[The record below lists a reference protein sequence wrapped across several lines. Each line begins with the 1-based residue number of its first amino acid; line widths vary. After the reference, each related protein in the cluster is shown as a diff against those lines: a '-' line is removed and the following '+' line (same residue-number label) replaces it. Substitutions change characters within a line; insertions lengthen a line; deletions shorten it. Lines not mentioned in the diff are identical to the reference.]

1 MPDPWEFL
9 RPHTPARIAQGR
21 TGHSLPTHALLAFQ
35 LDHARAR
42 DAVFATLDLANLL
55 PQLSAI
61 LPNPLLLH
69 SRATDR
75 QTYLQRPDF
84 GRQLSEASKA
94 QLGPFQESTFTV
106 SIVIADGLS
115 ATAVNN
121 HAPAVVAGL
130 VAEAR
135 RLGWSLAPLALVQQG
150 RVAVADE
157 VAHALNA
164 EMVVMLIG
172 ERPGLSSPDS
182 LGAYL
187 TFAPQPGLTDESR
200 NCISNIRPE
209 GISAEW
215 AVQKIVYLLGEFKVK
230 RLSGFQVKDEMNESL
245 LNT

>member
-1 MPDPWEFL
+1 M
-9 RPHTPARIAQGR
+9 
-21 TGHSLPTHALLAFQ
+21 
-35 LDHARAR
+35 
-42 DAVFATLDLANLL
+42 
-55 PQLSAI
+55 
-61 LPNPLLLH
+61 
-69 SRATDR
+69 
-75 QTYLQRPDF
+75 
-84 GRQLSEASKA
+84 SEASKT
-94 QLGPFQESTFTV
+94 QLAPFRESTFTV